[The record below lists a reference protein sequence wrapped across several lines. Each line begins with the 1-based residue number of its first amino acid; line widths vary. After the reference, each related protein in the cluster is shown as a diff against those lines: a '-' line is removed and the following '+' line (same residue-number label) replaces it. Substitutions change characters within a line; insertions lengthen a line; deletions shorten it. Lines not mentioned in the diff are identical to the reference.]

1 MKAQNSDTPVT
12 KKPYA
17 SPQVSV
23 FGDIRDITQAVA
35 TTSTVA
41 DGGQGQ
47 TNKTI

>member
-23 FGDIRDITQAVA
+23 YGDIREITRTTGGGGAVNDA
-35 TTSTVA
+35 MTGA
-41 DGGQGQ
+41 
-47 TNKTI
+47 NKTA